1 MSGFYT
7 QDIPAIEAECKR
19 NGLTLLSHTERNNW
33 VAVKVQK
40 QQH

>member
-7 QDIPAIEAECKR
+7 QDIPAIEEECKC
-19 NGLTLLSHTERNNW
+19 NGLTLLSYTEKNNW

-40 QQH
+40 P